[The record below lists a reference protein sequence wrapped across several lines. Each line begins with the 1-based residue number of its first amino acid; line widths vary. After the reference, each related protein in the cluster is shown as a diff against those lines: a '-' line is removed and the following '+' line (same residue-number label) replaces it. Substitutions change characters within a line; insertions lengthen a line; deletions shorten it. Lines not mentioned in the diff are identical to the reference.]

1 MGNSKRDL
9 VTLECVDCKRSRYT
23 TTKSRRLHP
32 ERLEYTKYCRW
43 CRGHTVHKETK

>member
-9 VTLECVDCKRSRYT
+9 AILECVDCKRSRYT

-32 ERLEYTKYCRW
+32 ERLEHTKYCRW